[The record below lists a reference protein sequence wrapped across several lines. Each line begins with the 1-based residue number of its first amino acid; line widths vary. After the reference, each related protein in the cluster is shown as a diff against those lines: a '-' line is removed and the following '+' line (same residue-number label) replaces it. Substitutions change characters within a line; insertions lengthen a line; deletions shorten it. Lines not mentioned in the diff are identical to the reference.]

1 MSGSRKGNE
10 MKIKELERVHELLKE
25 NERNSEEIKNLYKKE
40 LREKYNTTH
49 FDGILTDKELR
60 EYDKRKREW
69 LEARGNL
76 AEFEQMEFDE
86 RK

>member
-1 MSGSRKGNE
+1 

-49 FDGILTDKELR
+49 FDGS
-60 EYDKRKREW
+60 
-69 LEARGNL
+69 
-76 AEFEQMEFDE
+76 
-86 RK
+86 